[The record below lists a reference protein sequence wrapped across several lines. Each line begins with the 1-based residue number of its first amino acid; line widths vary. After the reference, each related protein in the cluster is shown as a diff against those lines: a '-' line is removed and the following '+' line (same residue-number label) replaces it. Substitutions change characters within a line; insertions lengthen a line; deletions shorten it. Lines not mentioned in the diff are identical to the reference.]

1 MAQITITNVSADAF
15 YLNDIY
21 ASIPAGESVET
32 KRAISEISAMAGL
45 QAAVTAGVLTFAV
58 AYDADELASGLALAA
73 GPSIPA
79 AVEATDLV
87 AAPISIRKA
96 LVSGGAA
103 GTADDVT
110 IYAVNNLPYA
120 IRILDA
126 HAVISTAAGG
136 SSLTV
141 RSAAAGGGTQAAVVS
156 SAAAGIARA
165 TALGTSNTSVLL
177 TPGSAVG
184 LFVRRSDRS
193 VVGEIVITARREY

>member
-1 MAQITITNVSADAF
+1 MAQITITNVSSDAF

-21 ASIPAGESVET
+21 ATIPAGESVET
-32 KRAISEISAMAGL
+32 QRAISEISAMAGL
-45 QAAVTAGVLTFAV
+45 QAAVTAGVLTLSIEYSAS
-58 AYDADELASGLALAA
+58 ELASGLALAA

-79 AVEATDLV
+79 AVEAADLV

-96 LVSGGAA
+96 MVSGGAS

-126 HAVISTAAGG
+126 HAVISTAVIG

-141 RSAAAGGGTQAAVVS
+141 RSAAAGAGTQAAVVS
-156 SAAAGIARA
+156 SASAGVARA
-165 TALGTSNTSVLL
+165 SALGASNTSVLL
-177 TPGSAVG
+177 TPGSSVG

-193 VVGEIVITARREY
+193 VVGEVVITARREY

>member
-1 MAQITITNVSADAF
+1 MAQITITNVSSDAF

-21 ASIPAGESVET
+21 ATIPAGESVET
-32 KRAISEISAMAGL
+32 QRAISEISAMAGL
-45 QAAVTAGVLTFAV
+45 QAAVTAGVLTLSIEYSAS
-58 AYDADELASGLALAA
+58 ELASGLALAA

-96 LVSGGAA
+96 MVSGGTS

-126 HAVISTAAGG
+126 HAVISTAVVG

-141 RSAAAGGGTQAAVVS
+141 RSAAAGAGTQAAVVS
-156 SAAAGIARA
+156 SASAGVARA
-165 TALGTSNTSVLL
+165 SALGASNTSVVL
-177 TPGSAVG
+177 TPGSSVG

-193 VVGEIVITARREY
+193 VVGEVVITARREY